1 VNTLGPL
8 STALEAEL
16 RKQVQQN
23 GIVVW
28 LDRDGHDT
36 ELVDQLQ
43 NLRAEEQLPSAVHGF
58 RGSQLA
64 LMVDLDVAQKK
75 GTRRMGRGDNRQEVS
90 ELHLLEA
97 GLWSVLPEKVAA
109 MEQRLSDRQGALFSL
124 RAPDE
129 DRGRAVVGE
138 QSVQGGLFCAST
150 ARQPGS
156 MEPRRAPSC

>member
-1 VNTLGPL
+1 MMLCPI
-8 STALEAEL
+8 SAALEAQL

-58 RGSQLA
+58 RGCQLA
-64 LMVDLDVAQKK
+64 LRLHLDVAQKK
-75 GTRRMGRGDNRQEVS
+75 AIRRMGRGDNRQVVS
-90 ELHLLEA
+90 EMRLLEA

-129 DRGRAVVGE
+129 AEGRAVVGE
-138 QSVQGGLFCAST
+138 QGLQGGLFTASD
-150 ARQPGS
+150 ASQPGS